1 MAMLEVRLQFHFET
15 VLPLKDMP
23 VCNLEPVEK
32 AHAVVNLAL
41 SDCLSPSEVCAFRLT
56 KVSAVMEKIFVLN
69 VPQLLSC

>member
-1 MAMLEVRLQFHFET
+1 
-15 VLPLKDMP
+15 MP

-56 KVSAVMEKIFVLN
+56 KVSVVMGKMCPNLRFECTSTTVLLRN
-69 VPQLLSC
+69 L